1 MAFPRETNKAS
12 FQKREQVEVSF
23 HPTRLTAV
31 IPRNHI
37 LITPV
42 NERICMRLFVPAL
55 AIASLILIN
64 KARSQEAEATAA
76 PATVTVQDTSK
87 TSVPAAPVPPSA
99 ASIKPAKSGP
109 ITVTVDLINGQRI
122 TGSLTDLG
130 AIPVRASWGPAEI
143 PIPEVAG
150 VKFATSDDPTT
161 TIIMNNGDSITV
173 ATDLKSVSVD
183 TEWGQ
188 AKVNG
193 SAMLSMLFIP
203 DLKWTA
209 SMGLNGKRWSLVD
222 AKASTPPTGS
232 SSTSS
237 GTSST
242 TSVPGATPLNQSVSR
257 PFIPNR

>member
-1 MAFPRETNKAS
+1 
-12 FQKREQVEVSF
+12 
-23 HPTRLTAV
+23 
-31 IPRNHI
+31 
-37 LITPV
+37 
-42 NERICMRLFVPAL
+42 MRLFVPAL

-76 PATVTVQDTSK
+76 PATVAVPDSPK
-87 TSVPAAPVPPSA
+87 ISIPAAQVPPA
-99 ASIKPAKSGP
+99 NALNKPAKSGP
-109 ITVTVDLINGQRI
+109 VTVTIELINGQRI

-143 PIPEVAG
+143 PVPEVAG

-188 AKVNG
+188 AKING
-193 SAMLSMLFIP
+193 PAMLSMLFIP

-222 AKASTPPTGS
+222 AKATTPPTS
-232 SSTSS
+232 SS
-237 GTSST
+237 GTPTNSSST
-242 TSVPGATPLNQSVSR
+242 TSASGATPLNQSVSR
-257 PFIPNR
+257 PFVPNR

>member
-1 MAFPRETNKAS
+1 
-12 FQKREQVEVSF
+12 
-23 HPTRLTAV
+23 
-31 IPRNHI
+31 
-37 LITPV
+37 
-42 NERICMRLFVPAL
+42 MRLFIPAL

-64 KARSQEAEATAA
+64 KAKSQEAEATAA
-76 PATVTVQDTSK
+76 PAIVAAPDTSK
-87 TSVPAAPVPPSA
+87 ISGPATPVAPNSA
-99 ASIKPAKSGP
+99 PMKSAKTGP
-109 ITVTVDLINGQRI
+109 ITVSVDLINGQRI

-188 AKVNG
+188 AKING

-222 AKASTPPTGS
+222 AKASTPPS
-232 SSTSS
+232 SSANTT
-237 GTSST
+237 GGASST
-242 TSVPGATPLNQSVSR
+242 LSAPGATPSNQSVSR
-257 PFIPNR
+257 PFVPGR

>member
-1 MAFPRETNKAS
+1 
-12 FQKREQVEVSF
+12 
-23 HPTRLTAV
+23 
-31 IPRNHI
+31 
-37 LITPV
+37 
-42 NERICMRLFVPAL
+42 MRLFIPAL

-64 KARSQEAEATAA
+64 KAKSQEAEATAA
-76 PATVTVQDTSK
+76 PAIVVAPDTSQI
-87 TSVPAAPVPPSA
+87 SVPATPAAPNSTPMKSA
-99 ASIKPAKSGP
+99 KTGP
-109 ITVTVDLINGQRI
+109 ITVSVDLINGQRI

-188 AKVNG
+188 AKING

-222 AKASTPPTGS
+222 AKASTPPSAS
-232 SSTSS
+232 SSTTSGASS
-237 GTSST
+237 PL
-242 TSVPGATPLNQSVSR
+242 SVPGATPSSQSLSR
-257 PFIPNR
+257 PFVPNR

>member
-1 MAFPRETNKAS
+1 
-12 FQKREQVEVSF
+12 
-23 HPTRLTAV
+23 
-31 IPRNHI
+31 
-37 LITPV
+37 
-42 NERICMRLFVPAL
+42 MRLIVPAL

-76 PATVTVQDTSK
+76 PATVIVQDSPK
-87 TSVPAAPVPPSA
+87 TGVPAAPVAPNA
-99 ASIKPAKSGP
+99 ALSKPAKTGP

-173 ATDLKSVSVD
+173 ATDLKSVSID

-188 AKVNG
+188 AKING
-193 SAMLSMLFIP
+193 TAMISMLFIP

-222 AKASTPPTGS
+222 AKAAAPSTNSPST
-232 SSTSS
+232 TSS
-237 GTSST
+237 NSST
-242 TSVPGATPLNQSVSR
+242 TSATGAIPLNQSVSR
-257 PFIPNR
+257 PFVPNR

>member
-1 MAFPRETNKAS
+1 MTAALK
-12 FQKREQVEVSF
+12 
-23 HPTRLTAV
+23 TR
-31 IPRNHI
+31 IQ
-37 LITPV
+37 ITPV
-42 NERICMRLFVPAL
+42 YVRICMRLFIPAL

-64 KARSQEAEATAA
+64 KAKSQEAEATAA
-76 PATVTVQDTSK
+76 PNSTPMKSAK
-87 TSVPAAPVPPSA
+87 T
-99 ASIKPAKSGP
+99 GP
-109 ITVTVDLINGQRI
+109 ITVSVDLINGQRI

-188 AKVNG
+188 AKING

-222 AKASTPPTGS
+222 AKASTPPSAS
-232 SSTSS
+232 SSTTS
-237 GTSST
+237 GASST
-242 TSVPGATPLNQSVSR
+242 LSVPGATPSSQSLSR
-257 PFIPNR
+257 PFVPNR